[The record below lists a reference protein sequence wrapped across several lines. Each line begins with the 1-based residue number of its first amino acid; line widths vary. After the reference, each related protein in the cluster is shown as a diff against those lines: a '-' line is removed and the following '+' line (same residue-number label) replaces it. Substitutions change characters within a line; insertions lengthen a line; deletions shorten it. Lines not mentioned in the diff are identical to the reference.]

1 MVSVPP
7 PQVIV
12 EQPYK
17 VDINLIR
24 GHAPLVRHRS
34 RQMIPESGIP
44 LPRVLTTEDL
54 FTKHERCYHYASHG
68 RIWKG
73 SGEGRNIVE
82 QAMDEI
88 LKNDTYIGFS
98 HNEKQNTVYLTK
110 RSEWNGIDDE
120 SIRCESRPVPK
131 GLTHKNS
138 FRWKWHSLYIK
149 K

>member
-12 EQPYK
+12 EQPYM
-17 VDINLIR
+17 VDFNLIR

-34 RQMIPESGIP
+34 RQIIPESGIP
-44 LPRVLTTEDL
+44 APRVLATEDL
-54 FTKHERCYHYASHG
+54 FTKHERCYHCG
-68 RIWKG
+68 PRWEKWKG
-73 SGEGRNIVE
+73 SDEGRNVVE

-88 LKNDTYIGFS
+88 LKTDKYIGFS
-98 HNEKQNTVYLTK
+98 HNEKKNSVYLI
-110 RSEWNGIDDE
+110 RGRDWNGIDDE
-120 SIRCESRPVPK
+120 SIRCESRPVPQ